1 MPTALVESQLN
12 PTICRRMLIAYLIE
26 SIPRA
31 NNPALEQA
39 TGWPRRTIQDII
51 AKGLPGHGTFVE
63 FMQEG
68 VRHNDG
74 YYLLRDWG
82 SFDRNWV
89 KTHLTIIC
97 QVLAVK
103 LDLSGAVS

>member
-1 MPTALVESQLN
+1 MSSTPVASQLN

-26 SIPRA
+26 HISRP
-31 NNPALEQA
+31 NNPALEEA
-39 TGWPRRTIQDII
+39 TGWPRRTVQDII
-51 AKGLPGHGTFVE
+51 AKGLPGHGTIVE
-63 FMQEG
+63 FIQEG

-82 SFDRNWV
+82 SFDRDWV
-89 KTHLTIIC
+89 KVNLPTIC
-97 QVLAVK
+97 KVLDVK